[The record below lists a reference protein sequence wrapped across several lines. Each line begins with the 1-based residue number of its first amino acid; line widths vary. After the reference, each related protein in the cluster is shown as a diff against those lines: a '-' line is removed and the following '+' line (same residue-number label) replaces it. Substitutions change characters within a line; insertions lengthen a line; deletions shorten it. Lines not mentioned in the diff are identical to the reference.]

1 MEINCPSCNEAV
13 LIADEDKA
21 TTIECPFCQQR
32 FALEKP
38 EPLRIEKTPP
48 PPPPRPK
55 RPSVD
60 YSFERFILKITTM
73 IGISNMS
80 WAGFLARFMMIFGF
94 LTFISN
100 FLQFWRYWFI
110 HGIGYK
116 ATYEIPDYK
125 EAELPSMS
133 ELLTGMRIDDFFTH
147 CALGLII
154 AGFGML
160 IHQLDKKSKKVID

>member
-1 MEINCPSCNEAV
+1 MEINCPSCDEVV

-21 TTIECPFCQQR
+21 TKIECPFCQQR

-38 EPLRIEKTPP
+38 EPMRIEKTPP
-48 PPPPRPK
+48 PPPARPK
-55 RPSVD
+55 RPPVD
-60 YSFERFILKITTM
+60 FSFRGFILKLTTM

-80 WAGFLARFMMIFGF
+80 SAGFLARFMMIFGF

-100 FLQFWRYWFI
+100 FLQFWSYWFI
-110 HGIGYK
+110 HGTGYK
-116 ATYEIPDYK
+116 SRYELPDYK
-125 EAELPSMS
+125 EADLPLTP
-133 ELLTGMRIDDFFTH
+133 ELLMGMRIDDFFTH